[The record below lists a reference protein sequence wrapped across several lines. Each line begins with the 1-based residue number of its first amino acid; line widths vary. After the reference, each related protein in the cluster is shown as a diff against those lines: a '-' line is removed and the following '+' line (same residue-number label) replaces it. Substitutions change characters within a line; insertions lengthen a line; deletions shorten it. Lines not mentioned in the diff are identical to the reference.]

1 MKVGITGGIG
11 SGKSIVCKILEVMH
25 FPVYYSDERSKD
37 IVNTNPFVRQKLIK
51 LMGENVY
58 LNNQLNAPFLAKKIF
73 EDDTIRLKV
82 NEIIHPI
89 VRQVFADW
97 AETQN
102 SSIIFN
108 EAAILFETGA
118 YQLMDATI
126 LVTAPLELKINRVI
140 QRDRCSKEQ
149 VLERMSKQW
158 DDEQKIPLADFVLI
172 NDDIQPLLNQIEILI
187 FQLYKDF

>member
-11 SGKSIVCKILEVMH
+11 SGKSIVGKILEVMR
-25 FPVYYSDERSKD
+25 FPVYYSDERSKE
-37 IVNTNPFVRQKLIK
+37 IVNTNSFVRQNLIK

-89 VRQVFADW
+89 VRQAFADW

-102 SSIIFN
+102 SSIVFN

-118 YQLMDATI
+118 YQLMDATV
-126 LVTAPLELKINRVI
+126 LVTAPLELKINRVRE
-140 QRDRCSKEQ
+140 RDRCSKEQ
-149 VLERMSKQW
+149 VLERISKQW

>member
-11 SGKSIVCKILEVMH
+11 SGKSIVGKILEVMG
-25 FPVYYSDERSKD
+25 FPVYYSDERSKE
-37 IVNTNPFVRQKLIK
+37 IVNTNSFVRQNLIK

-89 VRQVFADW
+89 VRQAFANW
-97 AETQN
+97 AEIQN
-102 SSIIFN
+102 SSIVFN

-118 YQLMDATI
+118 YQLMDATV
-126 LVTAPLELKINRVI
+126 LVTAPLELKINRVRE
-140 QRDRCSKEQ
+140 RDRCSKEQ
-149 VLERMSKQW
+149 VLERISKQW
-158 DDEQKIPLADFVLI
+158 NDEQKLPLADFVLI
-172 NDDIQPLLNQIEILI
+172 NDDIQPLLIQIEDLI
-187 FQLYKDF
+187 FQLKKEF

>member
-11 SGKSIVCKILEVMH
+11 SGKSIVGKILEVMR
-25 FPVYYSDERSKD
+25 FPVYYSDERSKE
-37 IVNTNPFVRQKLIK
+37 IVNTNSFVRQNLIK

-89 VRQVFADW
+89 VRQAFADW

-102 SSIIFN
+102 SSIVFN

-118 YQLMDATI
+118 YQLMDATV
-126 LVTAPLELKINRVI
+126 LVTAPLELKINRVRE
-140 QRDRCSKEQ
+140 RDRCSKEQ
-149 VLERMSKQW
+149 VLERISKQW
-158 DDEQKIPLADFVLI
+158 NDEQKLPLADFVLI
-172 NDDIQPLLNQIEILI
+172 NDDIQPLLIQIEDLI
-187 FQLYKDF
+187 FQLKKEF

>member
-11 SGKSIVCKILEVMH
+11 SGKSIVGKILEVMR
-25 FPVYYSDERSKD
+25 FPVYYSDERSKE
-37 IVNTNPFVRQKLIK
+37 IVNTNSFVRQNLIK

-89 VRQVFADW
+89 VRQAFADW

-102 SSIIFN
+102 SSIVFN

-118 YQLMDATI
+118 YQLMDATV
-126 LVTAPLELKINRVI
+126 LVTAPLELKINRVRE
-140 QRDRCSKEQ
+140 RDRCSKEH
-149 VLERMSKQW
+149 VLERISKQW
-158 DDEQKIPLADFVLI
+158 NDEQKLPLADFVLI
-172 NDDIQPLLNQIEILI
+172 NDDIQPLLIQIEDLI
-187 FQLYKDF
+187 FQLKREF

>member
-89 VRQVFADW
+89 VRQAFADW
-97 AETQN
+97 SEIQN
-102 SSIIFN
+102 SPVVFN